1 MNWFADYLFNRSQFV
16 VYHGQNSDHCK
27 VTCGVPQG
35 SIHGPLLFIIF
46 ANDIVD
52 HVKHSSLIKYA
63 DDTVLYTPGKDIIII
78 ENKLSKD
85 MSSLAAWFNE
95 NELILNLKKG
105 KTEAMLF
112 GSSKRLST
120 VKKSLEVKFNNE
132 TIKVTTSYKYLGV
145 ELDPALTLNQHFNNS
160 YKKSTGR
167 LHLLEKLRSQ
177 LDNKSAALIYN
188 SMVLPIITYCCL
200 ISLHSTRTQIN
211 KLTSIDNRARNIV
224 NREQANIVNITSI
237 NSFKQRQACKFVRK
251 CIDNNICENFHQY
264 FTKINHGKHTR
275 NNEFSLKLPA
285 VRTEFAK
292 KSTFFMAAQIY
303 NKLPL
308 DIRKIE
314 NFEQFCANLKVYFT

>member
-16 VYHGQNSDHCK
+16 VYHNQNSDHCK

-35 SIHGPLLFIIF
+35 SIVDPLLFIIF

-95 NELILNLKKG
+95 NELIFNLKKG

-112 GSSKRLST
+112 GSSKCLST

-145 ELDPALTLNQHFNNS
+145 ELDPTLTLNQHF
-160 YKKSTGR
+160 K
-167 LHLLEKLRSQ
+167 Q
-177 LDNKSAALIYN
+177 LI
-188 SMVLPIITYCCL
+188 
-200 ISLHSTRTQIN
+200 
-211 KLTSIDNRARNIV
+211 
-224 NREQANIVNITSI
+224 
-237 NSFKQRQACKFVRK
+237 
-251 CIDNNICENFHQY
+251 
-264 FTKINHGKHTR
+264 
-275 NNEFSLKLPA
+275 
-285 VRTEFAK
+285 
-292 KSTFFMAAQIY
+292 
-303 NKLPL
+303 
-308 DIRKIE
+308 
-314 NFEQFCANLKVYFT
+314 